1 MRVSS
6 VVMRRRLWFTLVAG
20 AVIFT
25 ALVVRLAY
33 VQLWIGPD
41 LTVQAEDSW
50 RREIPYADK
59 RGEIWDRNGVR
70 LTYNVTS
77 PSIMAIPAQI
87 DNKPETAS
95 RLAEVLQMS
104 PDSVLAMLQKKNAML
119 VDIKPG
125 GRKLSEEK
133 ARSVRELNLAG
144 IVVTEDNKRFYPFGQ
159 LASHILGF
167 TGGYNQ
173 GLNGVEAK
181 YDQELK
187 GVKGSVSF
195 LSDAS
200 GRRMPGS
207 SDAFSKPKD
216 GLNLQLTIDSYLQAV
231 LERELD
237 NTMVTTQAKQALA
250 IMMDPMT
257 GEILAMGS
265 RPAYEPENFREY
277 PADVYNRNLP
287 VWMTYEPGST
297 FKIITLAAALE
308 EKKIKFTEPFFDSGS
323 IEVAGAKLR
332 CWKRGGHGSETMLEV
347 VENSCN
353 PGFVVMGQRLG
364 KETLFDY
371 INRFGF
377 GKKTG
382 IDINGE
388 GNSILFKLKNVGPV
402 ELATTAFGQ
411 GVSVTPIQQITA
423 VSAAINGGKLL
434 VPHVTKAWYNPETGE
449 QVKQVEPEVRGQVIS
464 ADTSRQ
470 VRETLESVVAKGT
483 GKNAFLDGYRVGGKT
498 GTAQKVVN
506 GRYSASEH
514 IVSFVGFAPAND
526 PKVVIYAA
534 VDNPQGLQFGGLI
547 AAPLV
552 KNIMRDTLPYLGV
565 KPSKDQLSR
574 EYVYGDVKTV
584 EVPNL
589 VGATIRDIYEDLGS
603 DFRLAKSGSGSVI
616 VSQLPKPGTRVD
628 EGSTIRVFLDK

>member
-1 MRVSS
+1 
-6 VVMRRRLWFTLVAG
+6 MRRRLWFTLVAG

-87 DNKPETAS
+87 DNKPETAAK
-95 RLAEVLQMS
+95 LAQVLQMS
-104 PDSVLAMLQKKNAML
+104 SDNVLAMLQKKNAML

-133 ARSVRELNLAG
+133 ARLVRELNLAG

-308 EKKIKFTEPFFDSGS
+308 EKKIKFTEPFFDTGS

-434 VPHVTKAWYNPETGE
+434 VPHVTKAWYNPDTGE

-552 KNIMRDTLPYLGV
+552 KNMMRDTLPYLGV

-603 DFRLAKSGSGSVI
+603 DFRLAKSGSGTVI